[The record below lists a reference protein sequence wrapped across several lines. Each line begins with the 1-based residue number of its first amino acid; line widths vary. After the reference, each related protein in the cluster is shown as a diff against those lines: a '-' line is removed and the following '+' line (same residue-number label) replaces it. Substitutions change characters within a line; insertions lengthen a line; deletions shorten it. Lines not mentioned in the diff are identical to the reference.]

1 MGELIAS
8 VEEAVWIIAGE
19 VSPAQVHTAAE
30 LAARAAGERQRA
42 MMPLDGTAGR
52 ERGQRK
58 LAGQDGRRGGLHR

>member
-42 MMPLDGTAGR
+42 HDALGR
-52 ERGQRK
+52 DCR
-58 LAGQDGRRGGLHR
+58 A